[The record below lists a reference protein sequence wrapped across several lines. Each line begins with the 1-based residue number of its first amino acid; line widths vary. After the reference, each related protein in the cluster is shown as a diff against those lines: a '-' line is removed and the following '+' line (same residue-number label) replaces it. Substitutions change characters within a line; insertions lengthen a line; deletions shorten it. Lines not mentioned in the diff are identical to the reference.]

1 MATYE
6 DVHAGDIVLGH
17 GDGEL
22 WGVATIVHEPRL
34 AVTLVR
40 QGRTVKGWPPAGT
53 EVVIVQQADTA
64 AEFAAFGVLS
74 AAELGPIDIIAES
87 WER

>member
-22 WGVATIVHEPRL
+22 WTVAQIVHEPWL
-34 AVTLVR
+34 AVTLAR
-40 QGRTVKGWPPAGT
+40 QRRTVKGWPPAGT
-53 EVVIVQQADTA
+53 EVVIVQRADTS

-74 AAELGPIDIIAES
+74 AAGLGPITIIGET